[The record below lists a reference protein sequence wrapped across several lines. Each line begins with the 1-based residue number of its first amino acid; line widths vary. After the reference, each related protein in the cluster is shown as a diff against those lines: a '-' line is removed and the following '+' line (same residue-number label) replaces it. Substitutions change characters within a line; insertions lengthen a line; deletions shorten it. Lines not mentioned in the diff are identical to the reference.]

1 MENSLRSTLLDIV
14 KGCIA
19 TAALFIAYL
28 ELPVIGMLA
37 GAVVPL
43 PALLYDLKR
52 GKWSGLAIVLVS
64 ALIFMLIAGPA
75 GALLY
80 VLQAG
85 IFSLA
90 LPRFLT
96 MGGGPARALAS
107 AVAVT
112 VAVITVAAIGYG
124 ITRGVTVEGQ
134 VAESLQSSISQAI
147 QLYEKSGV
155 SGTDLDELREGMEQA
170 AKSLA
175 QLYPSLFVVGIAMAG
190 GLNLLLLQRFERR
203 VGLAVPGGSFG
214 KYRNPDHL
222 VWLPICAGFALLV
235 SHDAVTTIALNVLVL
250 TGFLYFIQGMAIII
264 HLFDRH
270 AVPAF
275 LRYLLY
281 FLLFVQAYLVVAV
294 ALFGLL
300 DLWGNFRRPR
310 IPTNL

>member
-52 GKWSGLAIVLVS
+52 GKWSGLAIVLAS

-75 GALLY
+75 GAFLY

-96 MGGGPARALAS
+96 MSGGPARALAS

-112 VAVITVAAIGYG
+112 VAVISVAAVGYG
-124 ITRGVTVEGQ
+124 VTRGVTIEGQ
-134 VAESLQSSISQAI
+134 VAESLQSSITQAI

-190 GLNLLLLQRFERR
+190 GLNLLLLQRFGRR
-203 VGLAVPGGSFG
+203 LGLAVPGGSFG

-222 VWLPICAGFALLV
+222 VWLPICAGFALLAG
-235 SHDAVTTIALNVLVL
+235 HDAVTTIALNVLVL
-250 TGFLYFIQGMAIII
+250 TGFLYFVQGMAIII

-270 AVPAF
+270 SVPAL

-281 FLLFVQAYLVVAV
+281 FLLFVQAYLVIAV
-294 ALFGLL
+294 ALLGLL